1 MSKSADESERREAQR
16 RLMNRRTTDESF
28 VELLEKERFIHQ
40 IAELTPV
47 VINVFDLVT
56 ERDTYISSDVF
67 TLLGYTPEEM
77 IQMEDPISPFR
88 HPEDI
93 SIARENL
100 ARSKESADGE
110 ITEFEYRVRRRDGQW
125 RWLRSRSMPFSRD
138 EQGAVRQIVTATL
151 DITERKRAEEALR
164 RAHEEVV
171 QRVVERTEQLSAIN
185 EELIMEINERE
196 HAEESLRR
204 SEAYLAEG
212 QKLSHTGSWAWNVST
227 GDLYWSDGHYRICGL
242 DPEKER
248 PVYPTMQWIHPEDR
262 AFVQETFEQS
272 IRERS
277 GFELDCRIVW
287 TDGTI
292 RYVHSLAHPAFNKAG
307 DLTEYVGTIIDTTER
322 RQAEELL
329 RKANERVEM
338 VLESITDNF
347 FAVDNEWRYTHFNK
361 HAEEQLKALGMNPAS
376 LIGQVLW
383 DVFPNATSGEK
394 LRRSM
399 TERAVHIDEQHTP
412 ALGEWY
418 ENRIYPSPDGG
429 LLIFQ
434 RYVTER
440 KRAEEELQRAQ
451 SELAHV
457 TRVTTL
463 GELTASIAHEV
474 NQPLGAIATNG
485 YACLRLLSRDAP
497 DLDGAREAAEAMIND
512 AMRASGVIKRIRALL
527 KKAAPEKALLDIN
540 EIIREVISL
549 ASSELIKNQVA
560 LRTEL
565 VTGLPQVEGDRV
577 QLQQVV
583 LNLILNGNE
592 AISGADWQP
601 RELLIS
607 SEVSKPGEMIV
618 RVRDTGTGLDP
629 QDGERIFEPF
639 FTTKDNGGLG
649 LGLSISRTIIA
660 AHGGRLW
667 ATTNEGPG
675 STFQFTLPASGGN

>member
-1 MSKSADESERREAQR
+1 
-16 RLMNRRTTDESF
+16 
-28 VELLEKERFIHQ
+28 
-40 IAELTPV
+40 
-47 VINVFDLVT
+47 
-56 ERDTYISSDVF
+56 
-67 TLLGYTPEEM
+67 
-77 IQMEDPISPFR
+77 
-88 HPEDI
+88 
-93 SIARENL
+93 
-100 ARSKESADGE
+100 
-110 ITEFEYRVRRRDGQW
+110 
-125 RWLRSRSMPFSRD
+125 
-138 EQGAVRQIVTATL
+138 
-151 DITERKRAEEALR
+151 
-164 RAHEEVV
+164 V

-185 EELIMEINERE
+185 EELIKEINERE

-227 GDLYWSDGHYRICGL
+227 GDLYWSDEHYRICGL

-399 TERAVHIDEQHTP
+399 TERAVHIDEQYTP

-429 LLIFQ
+429 LSIFQ

-440 KRAEEELQRAQ
+440 KRAEEELQKAQ

-457 TRVTTL
+457 IRVTTL

-592 AISGADWQP
+592 AISGAGWQP

-607 SEVSKPGEMIV
+607 SEVSKPGEVIV

-639 FTTKDNGGLG
+639 FTTKESGKGTG
-649 LGLSISRTIIA
+649 LGLSTVYGIVK
-660 AHGGRLW
+660 
-667 ATTNEGPG
+667 
-675 STFQFTLPASGGN
+675 QSGGNICVYSEVEHGATFKVYLPRVDEQVEECQPGTAQREAPEGWETILLVEDEQMVSDLAARLLRAQGYNVLEARNGEEALSIAADHVGEEIHLLLTDMIMPRMNGRELAERLTRLHRRTRVLFMSGYTNRGIVHHGMLDEGTVLLQKPFTLEGLARKVREVLDAPTQEEVVRAQGLNVYKTVGLQTQSR